1 MMNIKNLKDASVKYS
16 NKKILTV
23 GIIGAGDVVA
33 KAHLPQLLALE
44 EVSISWVT
52 DIDAQRAK
60 RVAKNYKVKWLPM
73 PTQLEDLPYTDVV
86 LLAIPYG
93 AREPYFKVLSER
105 NSAIYLEKPVA
116 RSAAEHKKLNALFP
130 PSKFAVGFQRRS
142 LGTVSLLKK
151 MVVEEMFGRLNKVQ
165 FRHGSS
171 ANVFSGKAFS
181 TNSQLAGGGVLIEHG
196 IHGLDL
202 ALFISGAKSANSYRV
217 KTVLEKG
224 FDVHAEG
231 HIALTNSLGDYEFD
245 FKVSW
250 LTEVEEGLTFFF
262 ENAIAYMSVAKP
274 EVLLKSFNGKTL
286 LSITDT
292 KILYPTTGMQTG
304 GEFWRSFLMGIE
316 CEKENYTSME
326 SCLLTTEII
335 EKIFVKGAQQ

>member
-1 MMNIKNLKDASVKYS
+1 MNNKNLKTDYIKYS

-44 EVSISWVT
+44 QVSVSWVT
-52 DIDAQRAK
+52 DIDSQRAK
-60 RVAKNYKVKWLPM
+60 RVAKNYKVKWLPI
-73 PTQLEDLPYTDVV
+73 PSQLEDLPYTDIV

-93 AREPYFKVLSER
+93 VREPYFKVLRER
-105 NSAIYLEKPVA
+105 KSAIYLEKPVA
-116 RSAAEHKKLNALFP
+116 RSVGEHKQLTALFQ

-151 MVVEEMFGRLNKVQ
+151 MVIEEMFGRLNKVR
-165 FRHGSS
+165 FRHGGS

-181 TNSQLAGGGVLIEHG
+181 TNAQLAGGGVLIEHG

-202 ALFISGAKSANSYRV
+202 ALFISDAKSANSYRV
-217 KTVLEKG
+217 KTVIEKG

-231 HIALTNSLGDYEFD
+231 HITLENSLGDYEFD

-250 LTEVEEGLTFFF
+250 LTEIEEGLTFFF
-262 ENAIAYMSVAKP
+262 ENAILYMTLEKP
-274 EVLLKSFNGKTL
+274 EILLKTLSGKTL
-286 LSITDT
+286 LSITDAKT
-292 KILYPTTGMQTG
+292 LYPTTGMQTG
-304 GEFWRSFLMGIE
+304 GEFWRNFLMGIKS
-316 CEKENYTSME
+316 EKKNYTSME

-335 EKIFVKGAQQ
+335 EKILVKGAEQ